1 MPFYCQKI
9 KKMEKIIQIT
19 AGRGPAECS
28 WVVAQVLKLFLE
40 EVRKEGLE
48 YNLINSIPGT
58 ENGTLQSVV
67 LSLKGSNLNT
77 FLETWLGTVQ
87 WIGISEFRTTHKRK
101 NWFIGVY
108 EVPQEQML
116 ELNENEITFQAMRS
130 SGPGGQN
137 VNKVNSAVRATHK
150 ESGLSVVAMESRS
163 QHQNK
168 KLAIDRLRV
177 KVYEANLEKV
187 KNNINNQWEHHLNLK
202 RGNPVRVFRGSDFK
216 KKKKVETFKN
226 KRAALKQDL
235 RNRLEE

>member
-1 MPFYCQKI
+1 
-9 KKMEKIIQIT
+9 MEKIIQIT

-40 EVRKEGLE
+40 EVRQEGLE

-58 ENGTLQSVV
+58 ENGTLQSVI
-67 LSLKGSNLNT
+67 LSLKGNNLNT

-87 WIGISEFRTTHKRK
+87 WIGTSEFRKTHKRK

-108 EVPQEQML
+108 EVSQEQKL
-116 ELNENEITFQAMRS
+116 ELNENDITFQAMRS

-150 ESGLSVVAMESRS
+150 ESGISVVAMESRS

-168 KLAIDRLRV
+168 KLAIERLKV

-187 KNNINNQWEHHLNLK
+187 KSNLNNQWEYHLNLK
-202 RGNPVRVFRGSDFK
+202 RGNPVRTFRGSDFK
-216 KKKKVETFKN
+216 KKKNPETFKS
-226 KRAALKQDL
+226 KRTALKQDL

>member
-1 MPFYCQKI
+1 
-9 KKMEKIIQIT
+9 MEKIIQIT

-40 EVRKEGLE
+40 EVRQEGLE

-58 ENGTLQSVV
+58 ENGTLQSVI
-67 LSLKGSNLNT
+67 LSLKGSELNT

-87 WIGISEFRTTHKRK
+87 WIGTSEFRKTHKRK
-101 NWFIGVY
+101 NWFVGVY
-108 EVPQEQML
+108 EVLQEQML
-116 ELNENEITFQAMRS
+116 ELNDNDITFQAMRS

-137 VNKVNSAVRATHK
+137 VNKVNSAVRAIHK
-150 ESGLSVVAMESRS
+150 ESGISVVAMESRS

-168 KLAIDRLRV
+168 KLAIERLKV

-187 KNNINNQWEHHLNLK
+187 KSNINNQWEHHLNLK

-216 KKKKVETFKN
+216 KKKRPETFKS
-226 KRAALKQDL
+226 KRTALKHDL

>member
-1 MPFYCQKI
+1 
-9 KKMEKIIQIT
+9 MEKVIQIT

-40 EVRKEGLE
+40 EVRQEGLE

-58 ENGTLQSVV
+58 ENGTIQSVI
-67 LSLKGSNLNT
+67 LSLKGSKLNI
-77 FLETWLGTVQ
+77 FLENWLGTVQ
-87 WIGISEFRTTHKRK
+87 WIGTSEFRKTHKRK

-108 EVPQEQML
+108 EVPQDQML
-116 ELNENEITFQAMRS
+116 ELNENDITFQAMRS

-137 VNKVNSAVRATHK
+137 VNKVNSAVRAIHK

-168 KLAIDRLRV
+168 KLAIQRLRV

-187 KNNINNQWEHHLNLK
+187 KNNTNNQWEHHLNLK
-202 RGNPVRVFRGSDFK
+202 RGNPVKVLRGSDFK
-216 KKKKVETFKN
+216 KKKKAETFKN

-235 RNRLEE
+235 RSRLEE

>member
-1 MPFYCQKI
+1 
-9 KKMEKIIQIT
+9 MEKIIQIT
-19 AGRGPAECS
+19 AGRGPTECS

-58 ENGTLQSVV
+58 ENGTIQSVI
-67 LSLKGSNLNT
+67 LSLKGSKLNT
-77 FLETWLGTVQ
+77 FLESWLGTVQ
-87 WIGISEFRTTHKRK
+87 WIGTSEFRKTHKRK

-116 ELNENEITFQAMRS
+116 EINENEITFQAMRS

-168 KLAIDRLRV
+168 KLAIQRLRV

-187 KNNINNQWEHHLNLK
+187 KSNINNQWEHHLNLK
-202 RGNPVRVFRGSDFK
+202 RGNPVRVFRGTDFK
-216 KKKKVETFKN
+216 KKKKLETFKN
-226 KRAALKQDL
+226 KRTALKQDL
-235 RNRLEE
+235 RNKLEE